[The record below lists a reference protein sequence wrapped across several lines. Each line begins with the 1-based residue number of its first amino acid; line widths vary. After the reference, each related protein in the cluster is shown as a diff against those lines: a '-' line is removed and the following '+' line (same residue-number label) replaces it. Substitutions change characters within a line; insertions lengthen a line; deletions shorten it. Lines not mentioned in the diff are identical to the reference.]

1 MIQKPEDRLSEW
13 FRAAPLPDEP
23 GSLHEF
29 LAAVPRNHARPML
42 GSPSLTSLW
51 PRRAL
56 AGLAAVLL
64 VAIVG
69 GGLLFGLSRGQT
81 VPGGSPSA
89 IATVTAGASGSEPAP
104 TGSAGPTTSAPSST
118 PTDAASPTPNTA
130 WKAGLP
136 TLTLPATAIKT
147 VGVSLPAPDSVS
159 TQVWGSRY
167 YLADWKTVI
176 APPEEPL
183 LGADAILRYG
193 DASNGKAASV
203 PLPLTAAELAG
214 MTNPDV
220 GGGFS
225 VAADGSHVAV
235 VVWYRL
241 AAISGPG
248 AIPCASNAGS
258 PIAWR
263 ILVAPIDPST
273 GAPGA
278 FAAHAGG
285 RSQIAFRPMGGEGCD
300 TVAAPLVA
308 LSGDQIAYN
317 IEAATGSHPLAGTIL
332 LHSLA
337 GGTPNRQIQTTAMPI
352 GLRVSGTNVAWLE
365 SDGNEAVPLRL
376 STAAHPAPGLVDTIE
391 TLGAGGTWPIPRF
404 AFDGDRLAW
413 ENGNNEVMTE
423 TLNAGTTRISPAGV
437 ACILGGFEAGKVLLT
452 CYPSDPFM
460 GGGNLALW
468 SSGAGLQL
476 VAGIEASGVANGVSW
491 LSNSWVATEGGG
503 YPSSGVTF
511 FRLSDLAG

>member
-1 MIQKPEDRLSEW
+1 
-13 FRAAPLPDEP
+13 
-23 GSLHEF
+23 
-29 LAAVPRNHARPML
+29 
-42 GSPSLTSLW
+42 LW
-51 PRRAL
+51 PRPAL
-56 AGLAAVLL
+56 AGVAAVLL

-69 GGLLFGLSRGQT
+69 GGLLFGLVSREQT

-89 IATVTAGASGSEPAP
+89 GVTASVAATGSEPAP
-104 TGSAGPTTSAPSST
+104 TGSAGPTISPPNST
-118 PTDAASPTPNTA
+118 PSPTDGASPAPNTA

-136 TLTLPATAIKT
+136 TLNLPATAIKT
-147 VGVSLPAPDSVS
+147 VGVSLPEPDSVS
-159 TQVWGSRY
+159 VQVWGSRY
-167 YLADWKTVI
+167 YTVDWKTVI

-183 LGADAILRYG
+183 MGATAILRYG
-193 DASNGKAASV
+193 DASTGKAASV
-203 PLPLTAAELAG
+203 ALPLNSAELAG

-263 ILVAPIDPST
+263 ILVAPIDPLT

-278 FAAHAGG
+278 FTAIASGH
-285 RSQIAFRPMGGEGCD
+285 SQIAFRPMGGEGCD

-352 GLRVSGTNVAWLE
+352 GLRISGTNVAWLE
-365 SDGNEAVPLRL
+365 SDGTTSLLLRL
-376 STAAHPAPGLVDTIE
+376 SSAVNREPALVDTIE
-391 TLGAGGTWPIPRF
+391 MPGGAWSIPKF
-404 AFDGDRLAW
+404 NLDGDRIAW
-413 ENGNNEVMTE
+413 EKHATSEVLAE
-423 TLNAGTTRISPAGV
+423 TMGGTATRISPSGV
-437 ACILGGFEAGKVLLT
+437 ACLLGGSEAGNVLLM
-452 CYPSDPFM
+452 CYPGDPM
-460 GGGNLALW
+460 WGNGDLVIW
-468 SSGAGLQL
+468 SSTEGPRL
-476 VAGIEASGVANGVSW
+476 VAGYAPGADGVSW
-491 LSNSWVATEGGG
+491 LSNGWVATEGGG
-503 YPSSGVTF
+503 YPSPDVTF